1 MKKTL
6 IALLLVASLPTQAA
20 KQVSAVNSRSSP
32 YPLPVTKKIC
42 KADFG
47 DRWMLTVDSGYMT
60 CDYPAVMFTT
70 EDGECY
76 SLNLA
81 ADNRGHKEIELILQD
96 DPKRADLIEYAM
108 WGFPMKTREEA
119 AQDVGPFYKRIAP
132 LRAAAQ
138 KLCKPIDHAD

>member
-1 MKKTL
+1 M
-6 IALLLVASLPTQAA
+6 QAA
-20 KQVSAVNSRSSP
+20 KLVSADNSGASP
-32 YPLPVTKKIC
+32 YPPPVTEKVC

-47 DRWMLTVDSGYMT
+47 DKWMLTVDSGYMT

-81 ADNRGHKEIELILQD
+81 ADNRGHKKIESILQD
-96 DPKRADLIEYAM
+96 DPKRAELIEYAM

-119 AQDVGPFYKRIAP
+119 TQDVGPFYKRIAP
-132 LRAAAQ
+132 LREAAQ
-138 KLCKPIDHAD
+138 KLCKPISHND